1 MDIDWDSILGKY
13 TTYIKSAAF
22 KDRVS
27 RITTVSPQMMEEAG
41 EKMIELI
48 QKCAMSEMVSSYGS
62 QDKVPDSIQ
71 ELLNEDLG
79 IRAMV
84 SPYEFSI
91 SSQGVKVDSVA
102 KYQIDIGFSDTF
114 SSNEK
119 LYRPSLR
126 WKHGTSPYKGI
137 NNIISLFDTGYTARS
152 RVYGYNRHDKYV
164 TSSPHRDGMAFM
176 AAAVEMFNQE
186 YGDVYNCYAYIS
198 ADPQFYIRK

>member
-27 RITTVSPQMMEEAG
+27 RIATVSPQMMEEAG

-62 QDKVPDSIQ
+62 QGRVPDSIQ

-79 IRAMV
+79 ITARV
-84 SPYEFSI
+84 SPYEFSMD
-91 SSQGVKVDSVA
+91 SQRGTQ
-102 KYQIDIGFSDTF
+102 YQLDIGFSDT
-114 SSNEK
+114 EK
-119 LYRPSLR
+119 LHRPSLR

-137 NNIISLFDTGYTARS
+137 DNIISLFDTGYTARS
-152 RVYGYNRHDKYV
+152 RAYGYNRHDKYV
-164 TSSPHRDGMAFM
+164 VTDPHRDGMAFM

-198 ADPQFYIRK
+198 ADPQFYIRR